1 MGKERGD
8 KPTLVSPTKIRRDN
22 QFRMADSEYL
32 TVAEALAAVLDG
44 VPRLPAEVTP
54 LLESLGRVLAEPV
67 IAGDDLPPFANSA
80 MDGYAVR
87 AADLVAASS
96 SHPAVLKVIGDIA
109 AGVVPDV
116 TLVPGTA
123 ARIMT
128 GAPVPPGADA
138 VVPVEDTSEPWRGAD
153 RALPETVEV
162 RRSVNAGDYLR
173 LPGEDIKA
181 GQPVL
186 AAEHII
192 RPQEIGVLAA
202 LGISQVSVIRRPR
215 VGVLAT
221 GDELIDVEEALRP
234 GKIRNSNGYAQAAQV
249 LALGAVPVWLG
260 VARDTE
266 ADVKA
271 KLQNGL
277 EERVDLF
284 ISSAGVSVGAYDV
297 VKAVLEAEGNVGFWR
312 VRMRPGKPLAFGTYQ
327 GVPYLGLPGNPVSAM
342 VSFERFARAAILKMA
357 GHSRLERPQV
367 TVTLQ
372 DTIHSDGRES
382 YVRAVVERKAGAYI
396 ATTAGSQGSHIMTS
410 LVKANAL
417 LIVPEG
423 VKLVAAGEQLQAWMI
438 DWPESVF

>member
-1 MGKERGD
+1 
-8 KPTLVSPTKIRRDN
+8 
-22 QFRMADSEYL
+22 MADSEYL

-44 VPRLPAEVTP
+44 VSVLPAEPVP
-54 LLESLGRVLAEPV
+54 LLQALGRVLAEPV
-67 IAGDDLPPFANSA
+67 IAKDDLPPFANSA

-87 AADLVAASS
+87 AADLASAS
-96 SHPAVLKVIGDIA
+96 ADNPVTLKVVGDIA
-109 AGVVPDV
+109 AGAVPDV
-116 TLVPGTA
+116 TLVPATT

-138 VVPVEDTSEPWRGAD
+138 VVPVEDTSEPWRNPD
-153 RALPETVEV
+153 RPLPEAVDV

-173 LPGEDIKA
+173 HPGEDIEA

-186 AAEHII
+186 ASGHVI

-202 LGISQVSVIRRPR
+202 LGVSRVRVIRQPR
-215 VGVLAT
+215 VGILAT
-221 GDELIDVEEALRP
+221 GDELVAIEEALQP

-249 LALGAVPVWLG
+249 LAMGAAPVWLG
-260 VARDTE
+260 IARDTE
-266 ADVKA
+266 ADVRA
-271 KLQNGL
+271 KLQRGL
-277 EERVDLF
+277 DEGVDLF
-284 ISSAGVSVGAYDV
+284 VSSAGVSVGAYDV

-312 VRMRPGKPLAFGTYQ
+312 VRMRPGKPLAFGTYH

-357 GHSRLERPQV
+357 GHTRLARPQV
-367 TVTLQ
+367 TATLT

-382 YVRAVVERKAGAYI
+382 YVRAVVQQKAGEYM
-396 ATTAGSQGSHIMTS
+396 ATTTGSQGSHIMTS

-423 VKLVAAGEQLQAWMI
+423 VKMVAAGEQLQAWMI